1 MKLQTIY
8 FTNGDVSGY
17 ELKNRDVHRSINTYK
32 HPTYIIRIIINSE
45 PSQNDKVT
53 NIGDEAFLALGP
65 SNIVSIIF
73 GPCVADIGDDICNYF
88 SEDKNMLRDVVFG
101 EDVTKIGTN
110 TFANCNELKSV
121 AFLSNNKLNTGGPNG
136 ANLFSNCKN
145 VSVVGVKS
153 DLELTHESN
162 DENSPGWFDTDS
174 SGCTLYVASSD
185 VNNNPEYVIGTTETV
200 IYGGPIIESVENVGS
215 NLIITGVRLYFI
227 SDIIINGV
235 SHPYNYFPFNNG
247 TYIEF
252 NVKNNETII
261 NNVQVKNIFDLSS
274 NIKETDIIVT
284 SSNNNQL
291 TIPYN
296 GNGILTGVRPTP
308 AQFYPSQTPVDS
320 QMNTNARHTYLRASI
335 TNQQQQQQIA
345 LGKNTEPLAYSIK
358 SSQRVVPVSAHK
370 NYISPV
376 SSSLHINSL
385 KANAIGQSSYKVNLP
400 NSAPIGSKSYYH
412 SGTRSY
418 IRRARSGGCVAPK
431 KKGSIYNTSLNNVQT
446 SVWGV
451 NRATKL

>member
-1 MKLQTIY
+1 MTTKTIY
-8 FTNGDVSGY
+8 FPNKYAPGPDLTQTKVQ
-17 ELKNRDVHRSINTYK
+17 RSTSKY
-32 HPTYIIRIIINSE
+32 PADLIRIIINSE
-45 PSQNDKVT
+45 PSQYDDVT
-53 NIGDEAFLALGP
+53 SIGYEAFVGS

-73 GPCVADIGDDICNYF
+73 GPGVSVIADSICYNF
-88 SEDKNMLRDVVFG
+88 SQSMLRDVVFG
-101 EDVTKIGTN
+101 EDVTNIGSN
-110 TFANCNELKSV
+110 TFVSCNELHSV
-121 AFLSNNKLNTGGPNG
+121 AFLSNELNTGGPNST
-136 ANLFSNCKN
+136 NFFSYCEKL
-145 VSVVGVKS
+145 SVVGIKS
-153 DLELTHESN
+153 DLNLV
-162 DENSPGWFDTDS
+162 DNSSGGWFDTVS
-174 SGCTLYVASSD
+174 SADCTLYVASSD
-185 VNNNPEYVIGTTETV
+185 VNNNPENAIGTTTTTTTTV
-200 IYGGPIIESVENVGS
+200 IYGDPFIESVKYVGS
-215 NLIITGVRLYFI
+215 NLIIEGQRLYFI

-235 SHPYNYFPFNNG
+235 SRPYNYFPFNDG
-247 TYIEF
+247 LKIEF

-261 NNVQVKNIFDLSS
+261 NNVQVKNLFDLSS

-400 NSAPIGSKSYYH
+400 NSAPIGSKSYYP
-412 SGTRSY
+412 SGTRSS

-431 KKGSIYNTSLNNVQT
+431 KKGSIYNTNLNNVQT
-446 SVWGV
+446 SVWGF